1 MISDQI
7 EARRVKTFFYG
18 DISTKFWEKRKET
31 ENLATTTPTLIQT
44 WCDWEKDLYNH
55 YIQLLL
61 AIEVSFY
68 RQNSRTWIQ
77 ERDFNTK
84 VFSKNFQQSAIRA
97 SLNCCSM

>member
-44 WCDWEKDLYNH
+44 W
-55 YIQLLL
+55 
-61 AIEVSFY
+61 
-68 RQNSRTWIQ
+68 
-77 ERDFNTK
+77 
-84 VFSKNFQQSAIRA
+84 
-97 SLNCCSM
+97 